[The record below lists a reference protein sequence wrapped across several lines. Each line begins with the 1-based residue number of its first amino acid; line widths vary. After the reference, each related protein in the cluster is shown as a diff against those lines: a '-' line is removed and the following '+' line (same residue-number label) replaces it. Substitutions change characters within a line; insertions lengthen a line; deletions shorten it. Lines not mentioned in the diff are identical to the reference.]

1 MSHSISSGCDTAR
14 QLNST
19 TRHPNRNQPKVDPI
33 TSYCH
38 DLRPSPYTT
47 ALLRV
52 IQEHCPKRK
61 MRSVLD
67 VGVGSGVLL
76 AALGQLG
83 AQEFWGVD
91 INADAL
97 KAAER
102 LLSEHSPDI
111 PRHLLEGDM
120 WNPIA
125 PQHRFD
131 VIVAN
136 LPHFPGHVESIDRP
150 KTWTGG
156 DGRKMIDRFIEALP
170 QRLAPNGVAF
180 ITHHDLVGI
189 QKTLDC
195 IRSSGLTSET
205 VTRWTVFETPDR
217 MNAVSKQTLVEG
229 GETLQYLGGYAFMD
243 ARILAIT
250 LGADAPNTKA
260 A

>member
-1 MSHSISSGCDTAR
+1 MTA
-14 QLNST
+14 
-19 TRHPNRNQPKVDPI
+19 
-33 TSYCH
+33 YCH

-47 ALLRV
+47 ALLRT
-52 IQEHCPKRK
+52 IQEHCPGRTL
-61 MRSVLD
+61 RSVLD

-83 AQEFWGVD
+83 AQELWGVD
-91 INADAL
+91 INPEAL
-97 KAAER
+97 RAAEE
-102 LLSEHSPDI
+102 LLSKHVGNI

-120 WNPIA
+120 WTPI
-125 PQHRFD
+125 PFDRHFD

-136 LPHFPGHVESIDRP
+136 LPHFPAHVDAIDRP

-170 QRLAPNGVAF
+170 KRLAPNGVAF

-195 IRSSGLTSET
+195 VRASGLTCET
-205 VTRWTVFETPDR
+205 VTRWTVFETPER
-217 MNAVSKQTLVEG
+217 MNAVSKETLLEG

-250 LGADAPNTKA
+250 LGADAANTKA
-260 A
+260 V